1 MRKSL
6 KVFLILAIFFLA
18 FGYIKALDEREIVT
32 NIVAT
37 SNIDSVAK
45 YGSTIEAPTF
55 NITEGLEA
63 EIQEGRWY
71 HYESGK
77 WMVRENNY
85 QFNSGRWQ
93 YRTKVAITEENKEL
107 YVLNSQTKVNI
118 NEEDWTYSYSSSQ
131 GFANIYS
138 KEYVFE
144 SSSELNYFAHEKYRI
159 YATYRDVAAYTI
171 SVAETVEG
179 GVEPYVFTKVSGPNW
194 LTVSEEGTVNGTP
207 TVVGNNEDLVVR
219 VTDANNDHKEIT
231 VPVEKT
237 MLPPAEREVIMNVT
251 ATSNTDTIPV
261 LGAEIKAPTFN
272 IQNGKGEKFVGYND
286 GWYKKRGDNWELK
299 EEGNF
304 TEGVWQYRTHVILER
319 EPAEIYRL
327 SDDTVVMVDGEDWN
341 AALSGIGNEFYD
353 LAVNS
358 KEYVIAGPINNI
370 KLNGTIVAPKVGAD
384 ITEPVI
390 WIESINDDPELVNLD
405 AEVEAYWQYKTGDG
419 FFDWANATGKFE
431 LNKTYHIRM
440 LITINSEV
448 YELANI
454 ATFPVT
460 FEGYELTQFQLNNK
474 TVGEFIEF
482 PALKVLVTPNVNI
495 KNNGNSLTLTWESQ
509 DAATKYE
516 IYRSTSKTVNFKK
529 IVDATEA
536 EYEDKSVAYGTTYYY
551 KVRACDSEK
560 CTAYSNTLSGK
571 ITPSKVEGLN
581 ALTIGTNQ
589 VKLGWTKFDDMTGYE
604 IYRSTKINGKY
615 TLVVRTKN
623 VDNYTNTR
631 LYANT
636 TYYYKIRTFRL
647 VGRTR
652 VYGAYS
658 DIITVRTA
666 PVAPKVSAIV
676 TDYNQ
681 ITLTV
686 NSVKGASKY
695 EIYRS
700 TIKNSEY
707 TKIGELAV
715 AGKYTDNELTSGVG
729 YYYKVMACNTS
740 CGNYSSIVGRIPV
753 PKTPNIS
760 LSINENKRVK
770 VAITEINGADG
781 YEVYRSLYRNKR
793 YSLVGTTETLEYID
807 EVGLNTRYY
816 YRVRAYRIVDEKKV
830 YGAFSGYKYT
840 KVSLAKPVIAVSKN
854 AFEESKI
861 TIAAVPGAAGYEIY
875 RSTNRYRGFQVVK
888 DVVDLENVDELKIN
902 TKYYYKVRAYI
913 VAGGKKYYSKYS
925 TVRNIKL
932 TLNTPAFNIE
942 RLALNRVNINILK
955 LENAEGYE
963 IYRSL
968 YKNKRYVLVKDTTE
982 LTYEDL
988 INLNTTYYYRVR
1000 AYIVRDGKKYYS
1012 NYTALKSTRLTLGT
1026 PTYALKGEGLQIE
1039 VTMNDVQYAE
1049 GYEIYRSTSKYGR
1062 YAKVGET
1069 LESVYNDP
1077 AAANKT
1083 YYYKVRAFATINEK
1097 RVYSGYSAIKS
1108 AKALAL
1114 PLPE

>member
-6 KVFLILAIFFLA
+6 KVFLILAIFFLS
-18 FGYIKALDEREIVT
+18 FGYIKALDERKIVT

-63 EIQEGRWY
+63 EIQDGRWY

-107 YVLNSQTKVNI
+107 YVLSNQTKVNI

-144 SSSELNYFAHEKYRI
+144 PSSELNYFAHEKYRI

-171 SVAETVEG
+171 SVADTVEG
-179 GVEPYVFTKVSGPNW
+179 GVEPYVFEKVSGPNW

-261 LGAEIKAPTFN
+261 LGAEIKDPTFN
-272 IQNGKGEKFVGYND
+272 IQNGKGEKFANYNN
-286 GWYKKRGDNWELK
+286 GWYKKRGDRWEIQ
-299 EEGNF
+299 EGNF

-319 EPAEIYRL
+319 EPAETYRL

-341 AALSGIGNEFYD
+341 AALSGVGDEFYD

-358 KEYVIAGPINNI
+358 KEYVLAGPINNI

-431 LNKTYHIRM
+431 LNKTYYKRM
-440 LITINSEV
+440 LITIKSEV
-448 YELANI
+448 YILANI

-482 PALKVLVTPNVNI
+482 SSLKVLVTPTVNI
-495 KNNGNSLTLTWESQ
+495 KNNGKSLSLTWESQ

-516 IYRSTSKTVNFKK
+516 IYRSTSKTSNFKK
-529 IVDATEA
+529 INETTEP
-536 EYEDKSVAYGTTYYY
+536 EYEDKSLTYGTTYYY

-560 CTAYSNTLSGK
+560 CTAYSNLVSGK
-571 ITPSKVEGLN
+571 IAPDKVEGLN
-581 ALTIGTNQ
+581 ALTIGTSQ

-604 IYRSTKINGKY
+604 IYRSTKINGRY

-623 VDNYTNTR
+623 VDNYNNIR
-631 LYANT
+631 LSANT
-636 TYYYKIRTFRL
+636 TYYYKVRTFKL

-686 NSVKGASKY
+686 NSVKGASRY

-700 TIKNSEY
+700 NAKNVEY

-715 AGKYTDNELTSGVG
+715 AGKYTDNELTSGQA
-729 YYYKVMACNTS
+729 YYYKVRACNDS

-753 PKTPNIS
+753 PKTPSIS
-760 LSINENKRVK
+760 LSISENKRVK
-770 VAITEINGADG
+770 VTITEINGADG
-781 YEVYRSLYRNKR
+781 YEIIRSLYKTRR
-793 YSLVGTTETLEYID
+793 YALVGTTETLEFID
-807 EVGLNTRYY
+807 EVGLNRRYY
-816 YRVRAYRIVDEKKV
+816 YKVRAYKIVNGNKV
-830 YGAFSGYKYT
+830 YGGYSGYKYT
-840 KVSLAKPVIAVSKN
+840 KVGLATPTITVSKN
-854 AFEESKI
+854 AFEEAKI
-861 TIAAVPGAAGYEIY
+861 TINEVAGAAGYEIY
-875 RSTNRYRGFQVVK
+875 RSTNRYRGFKVVK
-888 DVVDLENVDELKIN
+888 DTTELENTDELHLN
-902 TKYYYKVRAYI
+902 TTYYYKVRAYI
-913 VAGGKKYYSKYS
+913 VANGNKYYSRYTKVKS
-925 TVRNIKL
+925 IRL
-932 TLNTPAFNIE
+932 TLVTPTFTTE
-942 RLALNRVNINILK
+942 RSALNKVNINLAE

-968 YKNKRYVLVKDTTE
+968 YKNKRFVLVSDIAG
-982 LTYEDL
+982 LTYEDTV
-988 INLNTTYYYRVR
+988 NFNTTYYYKVR
-1000 AYIVRDGKKYYS
+1000 AYVVRDGKKYYS
-1012 NYTALKSTRLTLGT
+1012 NYTALKVVKLGLGI
-1026 PTYALKGEGLQIE
+1026 PTYTLEGQPQQVE
-1039 VTMNDVQYAE
+1039 VKINEVLYAE
-1049 GYEIYRSTSKYGR
+1049 GYEIYRATSKYGR
-1062 YAKVGET
+1062 YLKVAET
-1069 LESVYNDP
+1069 IEGTYNNP
-1077 AAANKT
+1077 GQANKT
-1083 YYYKVRAFATINEK
+1083 YYYKIRAYATINEK
-1097 RVYSGYSAIKS
+1097 KVYSGYSTIKY

-1114 PLPE
+1114 PLP

>member
-63 EIQEGRWY
+63 EFQEGRWY
-71 HYESGK
+71 HYENGK

-107 YVLNSQTKVNI
+107 YKLSSQTKVNI

-131 GFANIYS
+131 EFANIYS

-144 SSSELNYFAHEKYRI
+144 PSSELNYFAHEKYRI

-171 SVAETVEG
+171 SVADTVEG
-179 GVEPYVFTKVSGPNW
+179 GVEPYVFTKVSGPSW
-194 LTVSEEGTVNGTP
+194 LTVSEDGTVNGTP
-207 TVVGNNEDLVVR
+207 TVVGNNENLVVR
-219 VTDANNDHKEIT
+219 VTDANDDYKEIT

-237 MLPPAEREVIMNVT
+237 MLPPAEREVITSIV

-261 LGAEIKAPTFN
+261 LGAEIKDPTFN
-272 IQNGKGEKFVGYND
+272 LQNGKGEKFANYNN

-304 TEGVWQYRTHVILER
+304 TEGVWQYRTRVVLER
-319 EPAEIYRL
+319 EPAETYRL

-341 AALSGIGNEFYD
+341 AALSGVANEYYE
-353 LAVNS
+353 LAVRS

-390 WIESINDDPELVNLD
+390 WIESINDDPELINV

-460 FEGYELTQFQLNNK
+460 FEGYKLTQFQLNNK

-482 PALKVLVTPNVNI
+482 PALKVLVTPTIDI
-495 KNNGNSLTLTWESQ
+495 KNNDKSLSLTWESQ

-516 IYRSTSKTVNFKK
+516 IYRSTSKTSNFKK
-529 IVDATEA
+529 INETTEP
-536 EYEDKSVAYGTTYYY
+536 EYEDKSLTYGTTYYY

-560 CTAYSNTLSGK
+560 CTAYSNLVSGK
-571 ITPSKVEGLN
+571 IAPDKVEGLN

-589 VKLGWTKFDDMTGYE
+589 VKLEWTKFDDMTGYE
-604 IYRSTKINGKY
+604 IYRSTKINGRY
-615 TLVVRTKN
+615 TLIVRTKN
-623 VDNYTNTR
+623 VDNYNNTR
-631 LYANT
+631 LSANT
-636 TYYYKIRTFRL
+636 NYYYKVRTFKL

-658 DIITVRTA
+658 DIITVKTA
-666 PVAPKVSAIV
+666 PVAPKISVSV

-686 NSVKGASKY
+686 NSVKGASRY

-700 TIKNSEY
+700 NAKNGEY
-707 TKIGELAV
+707 TKIGELEAS
-715 AGKYTDNELTSGVG
+715 GKYIDDELTSGQA
-729 YYYKVMACNTS
+729 YYYKVRACNDA
-740 CGNYSSIVGRIPV
+740 CGNYSSVLSKTPV
-753 PKTPNIS
+753 PKTPSIS

-770 VAITEINGADG
+770 VAITAINGADG
-781 YEVYRSLYRNKR
+781 YEIYRSLYRTRR
-793 YSLVGTTETLEYID
+793 YASVGTTETLEFID
-807 EVGLNTRYY
+807 EVALNRRYY
-816 YRVRAYRIVDEKKV
+816 YKVRAYKIVDEKKV
-830 YGAFSGYKYT
+830 YGGYSGYKYT
-840 KVSLAKPVIAVSKN
+840 KVGLATPTITVSKN
-854 AFEESKI
+854 TFEEAKV
-861 TIAAVPGAAGYEIY
+861 TINKVDGAAGYEIY
-875 RSTNRYRGFQVVK
+875 RSTNRYRGFKVVK
-888 DVVDLENVDELKIN
+888 DTAELENTDELSLN
-902 TKYYYKVRAYI
+902 TTYYYKVRAYI
-913 VAGGKKYYSKYS
+913 VANETKYYSGYS
-925 TVRNIKL
+925 KTKSIRL
-932 TLNTPAFNIE
+932 TLATPTFAIE
-942 RLALNRVNINILK
+942 RSALNKVNINITEV
-955 LENAEGYE
+955 ENAEGYE

-968 YKNKRYVLVKDTTE
+968 YKNKKFALVSDTTE
-982 LTYEDL
+982 LTYEDTL
-988 INLNTTYYYRVR
+988 NFNTTYYYKVR
-1000 AYIVRDGKKYYS
+1000 AYVVRDGKKYYS
-1012 NYTALKSTRLTLGT
+1012 NYTGLKTVKLGLNAPTLALTGQ
-1026 PTYALKGEGLQIE
+1026 EGQVEVRIDE
-1039 VTMNDVQYAE
+1039 VTYAE
-1049 GYEIYRSTSKYGR
+1049 GYEVYRATSKYGKFT
-1062 YAKVGET
+1062 KVGET
-1069 LESVYNDP
+1069 TEGFYNDP
-1077 AAANKT
+1077 GQVNKT
-1083 YYYKVRAFATINEK
+1083 YYYKVRAYATLNEK
-1097 RVYSGYSAIKS
+1097 KVYSGYSAIKS
-1108 AKALAL
+1108 AKVL
-1114 PLPE
+1114 PLSE

>member
-1 MRKSL
+1 MRKSF
-6 KVFLILAIFFLA
+6 KVFLILAIFFLS
-18 FGYIKALDEREIVT
+18 FGYIKALDERETVT

-144 SSSELNYFAHEKYRI
+144 PSSELNYFAHEKYRI
-159 YATYRDVAAYTI
+159 YATYRDMAAYTI
-171 SVAETVEG
+171 SVADTVEG
-179 GVEPYVFTKVSGPNW
+179 GVEPYIFEKVSGPNW

-207 TVVGNNEDLVVR
+207 TVVGNNENLVVR

-261 LGAEIKAPTFN
+261 LGAEIKDPTFN

-319 EPAEIYRL
+319 EPAETYRL

-341 AALSGIGNEFYD
+341 AALSGVANEYYD

-440 LITINSEV
+440 LITINSKE

-482 PALKVLVTPNVNI
+482 PALKVLVTPAVNI
-495 KNNGNSLTLTWESQ
+495 KNNGNSLTLSWESQ

-529 IVDATEA
+529 IADATEP
-536 EYEDKSVAYGTTYYY
+536 EYEDKSLTYGTTYYY

-581 ALTIGTNQ
+581 TLSVWTTQ
-589 VKLGWTKFDDMTGYE
+589 LKLGWTKFDNMTGYE
-604 IYRSTKINGKY
+604 IYRSTKINGRY
-615 TLVVRTKN
+615 ILIARTNN

-636 TYYYKIRTFRL
+636 TYYYKIRTFKL

-658 DIITVRTA
+658 DIVTVKTG
-666 PVAPKVSAIV
+666 PVAPRIAVALA
-676 TDYNQ
+676 DYNALN
-681 ITLTV
+681 ITV
-686 NSVKGASKY
+686 NGVKGATKY

-700 TIKNSEY
+700 DAKNGEY
-707 TKIGELAV
+707 AKIGELEKS
-715 AGKYTDNELTSGVG
+715 GRYTDENLTTGEA
-729 YYYKVMACNTS
+729 YYYKVRACHTT
-740 CGNYSSIVGRIPV
+740 CGGFSAIVNKIPV
-753 PKTPNIS
+753 PKTPNVG

-770 VAITEINGADG
+770 LAINEINGADG
-781 YEVYRSLYRNKR
+781 YEVWRSSYRSIR
-793 YSLVGTTETLEYID
+793 YSLIGTTETTEYID
-807 EVGLNTRYY
+807 EVALNRRYY
-816 YRVRAYRIVDEKKV
+816 YKVRAYRIVDGKKV
-830 YGAFSGYKYT
+830 YSGYSGYKYARVT
-840 KVSLAKPVIAVSKN
+840 LGVSNITLSKN
-854 AFEESKI
+854 SLEESKV
-861 TIAAVPGAAGYEIY
+861 TISKVNGAVGYEIY
-875 RSTNRYRGFQVVK
+875 RSTNKYRWYKLVK
-888 DVVDLENVDELKIN
+888 DTTDLENIDKLSLN
-902 TKYYYKVRAYI
+902 TNYYYKVRAYI
-913 VAGGKKYYSKYS
+913 VANGTKYYGNYSKVKYI
-925 TVRNIKL
+925 RL
-932 TLNTPAFNIE
+932 TLNTPSFAIA
-942 RLALNRVNINILK
+942 RSGLNKVNININ
-955 LENAEGYE
+955 EFQDADGYE
-963 IYRSL
+963 IYRSTNKYRW
-968 YKNKRYVLVKDTTE
+968 YKLVKDTAE
-982 LTYEDL
+982 LTYEDTL
-988 INLNTTYYYRVR
+988 GFNVNYYYKVR
-1000 AYIVRDGKKYYS
+1000 AYVIRDGKKYYS
-1012 NYTALKSTRLTLGT
+1012 NYTGLKTTKLTLGV
-1026 PTYALKGEGLQIE
+1026 PGYSLKSEPGQIA
-1039 VTMNDVQYAE
+1039 VTINNVAYAE
-1049 GYEIYRSTSKYGR
+1049 GYELYRSTAKYGR
-1062 YAKVGET
+1062 YTKVADIIE
-1069 LESVYNDP
+1069 EVYN
-1077 AAANKT
+1077 NQGQVNRT
-1083 YYYKVRAFATINEK
+1083 YYYKVRAYATINGK
-1097 RVYSGYSAIKS
+1097 RVYGNYNAVKY
-1108 AKALAL
+1108 AKVL
-1114 PLPE
+1114 PMV

>member
-6 KVFLILAIFFLA
+6 KVFLILAIFFLS

-77 WMVRENNY
+77 WMVRENGY

-144 SSSELNYFAHEKYRI
+144 PSSELNYFAHEKYRI
-159 YATYRDVAAYTI
+159 YATYRDSAAYTI
-171 SVAETVEG
+171 SVADTVEG
-179 GVEPYVFTKVSGPNW
+179 GVEPYVFEKVSGPNW
-194 LTVSEEGTVNGTP
+194 LTVSEDGTVNGTP
-207 TVVGNNEDLVVR
+207 TVVGNNENLVVR
-219 VTDANNDHKEIT
+219 VTDANDDHKEIT

-261 LGAEIKAPTFN
+261 LGAEIKDPTFN
-272 IQNGKGEKFVGYND
+272 IQDGKGEKFVDYNN
-286 GWYKKRGDNWELK
+286 GWYKKRGDRWEIQ
-299 EEGNF
+299 EGNF

-319 EPAEIYRL
+319 EPAETYRL

-341 AALSGIGNEFYD
+341 AALSGVGNEFYD

-419 FFDWANATGKFE
+419 FFDWSSATGKFE

-440 LITINSEV
+440 LITINSEA

-454 ATFPVT
+454 ATFPVI

-509 DAATKYE
+509 DTATKYE
-516 IYRSTSKTVNFKK
+516 IYRSTSKTSNFKK
-529 IVDATEA
+529 ISETTEP
-536 EYEDKSVAYGTTYYY
+536 EYEDKSLTYGTTYYY

-560 CTAYSNTLSGK
+560 CTTYSNLVSGK
-571 ITPSKVEGLN
+571 IAPDKVEGLN

-604 IYRSTKINGKY
+604 IYRSTKINGRY

-623 VDNYTNTR
+623 VDNYNNTR
-631 LYANT
+631 LSANT
-636 TYYYKIRTFRL
+636 NYYYKIRTFKL
-647 VGRTR
+647 FGRTR

-658 DIITVRTA
+658 DVITVRTA
-666 PVAPKVSAIV
+666 PVAPKISASV

-686 NSVKGASKY
+686 NSVKGASRY

-700 TIKNSEY
+700 SAKNGEY
-707 TKIGELAV
+707 TKIGELEA
-715 AGKYTDNELTSGVG
+715 AEKYTDNELTSGQA
-729 YYYKVMACNTS
+729 YYYKVRACNAS
-740 CGNYSSIVGRIPV
+740 CGNYSSVVNKIPV
-753 PKTPNIS
+753 PKTP
-760 LSINENKRVK
+760 SITVTANENKRAVIK
-770 VAITEINGADG
+770 ITEVNGADG
-781 YEVYRSLYRNKR
+781 YEIYRSLYRTRR
-793 YSLVGTTETLEYID
+793 YASIGTTEELEYID
-807 EVGLNTRYY
+807 EIKLNTRYY
-816 YRVRAYRIVDEKKV
+816 YKVRAYKIVDEKKV
-830 YGAFSGYKYT
+830 YGSYSNYKYT
-840 KVSLAKPVIAVSKN
+840 EVGLSTPTITVSKN
-854 AFEESKI
+854 AFEEAKV
-861 TIAAVPGAAGYEIY
+861 TINGVAGAAGYEIY
-875 RSTNRYRGFQVVK
+875 RSTNRYRWFKLVQ
-888 DVVDLENVDELKIN
+888 DTTELENTDKLNLN
-902 TKYYYKVRAYI
+902 TTYYYKVRAYI
-913 VAGGKKYYSKYS
+913 VANGNKYYSRYTKVKS
-925 TVRNIKL
+925 VRL
-932 TLNTPAFNIE
+932 TLATPTFAVE
-942 RLALNRVNINILK
+942 RTAINKVNINIAE

-963 IYRSL
+963 IYRST
-968 YKNKRYVLVKDTTE
+968 NKYRGFKLVSDTTE
-982 LTYEDL
+982 LTYEDTL
-988 INLNTTYYYRVR
+988 SFNTMYYYKVR
-1000 AYIVRDGKKYYS
+1000 AYVVRDGKKYYS
-1012 NYTALKSTRLTLGT
+1012 NYTGLKVVKLGIGA
-1026 PTYALKGEGLQIE
+1026 PTYKLEGQEGQVEVRIDE
-1039 VTMNDVQYAE
+1039 VTYAE
-1049 GYEIYRSTSKYGR
+1049 GYEIYRATSKYGR
-1062 YAKVGET
+1062 FTKVGET
-1069 LESVYNDP
+1069 AEGTYNDP
-1077 AAANKT
+1077 GQVNRT
-1083 YYYKVRAFATINEK
+1083 YYYKVRAYATINEK
-1097 RVYSGYSAIKS
+1097 RVYGGYSTIKY
-1108 AKALAL
+1108 AKVL
-1114 PLPE
+1114 PLSK